1 MKTKQE
7 LILVAK
13 NKDLSVFT
21 KLSEEEKDI
30 VILMG
35 RIIRH
40 NEIMKLRELSQG
52 EKNLYVK
59 DYHTLETLEEE
70 YYGN

>member
-30 VILMG
+30 VIIMG

-59 DYHTLETLEEE
+59 DYHTLEALEEE
-70 YYGN
+70 YFS